1 MPTACRSPSF
11 SFKTKTGSNQAKGKS
26 LNILL
31 PRSLRWIGD
40 YIICCHLIAPSK
52 PNVAMT
58 LISACTKN
66 EKVALAS
73 AGLFSLCSN
82 DLPINS
88 NFAKVVLLLL
98 LPYIICFI
106 DWQT

>member
-1 MPTACRSPSF
+1 
-11 SFKTKTGSNQAKGKS
+11 
-26 LNILL
+26 
-31 PRSLRWIGD
+31 
-40 YIICCHLIAPSK
+40 
-52 PNVAMT
+52 MT

-66 EKVALAS
+66 EKVALAI
-73 AGLFSLCSN
+73 AGLFSLFSN